1 MSEFGDP
8 APAPPRPAP
17 ATPLDKAAVLLTLRR
32 HAPAIRRLGVAKL
45 WLYGSV
51 ARGDATKASDVD
63 LLVDL
68 EPSADRKRRLATTAF
83 RP

>member
-1 MSEFGDP
+1 
-8 APAPPRPAP
+8 
-17 ATPLDKAAVLLTLRR
+17 LRR
-32 HAPAIRRLGVAKL
+32 HTPAIRRLGVAKL

>member
-1 MSEFGDP
+1 
-8 APAPPRPAP
+8 
-17 ATPLDKAAVLLTLRR
+17 
-32 HAPAIRRLGVAKL
+32 VAKL